1 MPTTSKM
8 GIVYPSSTDLVK
20 DGATAMGTISTTV
33 DNKTGLVLIKT
44 TTIGSA
50 VSSVSVDDCFSAT
63 FDQYKIIIASQTA
76 SGANQLNMRLRVSS
90 TDNSASNY
98 RYGAIER
105 PSLNTTTGAFAGNTT
120 TSWNIGTTGVESG
133 ITEVNINYPF
143 AAYYPSLT
151 TTSAY
156 SDNANGRS
164 FYFAAGAGLTVNTSY
179 TGFTILPNGVTLTG
193 GQITVYGVNK

>member
-1 MPTTSKM
+1 MPTTTKM

-63 FDQYKIIIASQTA
+63 FDQYKIIVASQTCSA
-76 SGANQLNMRLRVSS
+76 AVSLSMRLRVSS
-90 TDNSASNY
+90 TDNSSSNY
-98 RYGAIER
+98 RYGGIER
-105 PSLNTTTGAFAGNTT
+105 PSLNTTTSAFAGNTA
-120 TSWNIGTTGVESG
+120 TSWVIATTGLESG
-133 ITEVNINYPF
+133 ITEINVNYPF
-143 AAYYPSLT
+143 AAYFPSFT
-151 TTSAY
+151 GVSGY
-156 SDNANGRS
+156 SDNGNARS
-164 FYFAAGAGLTVNTSY
+164 FYVAVGGGMTVNTSY
-179 TGFTILPNGVTLTG
+179 TGFSIFPASGTITG